1 MESSVNPEVVEN
13 NGSVNIA
20 DEVIAVIASMAASE
34 VKGVASMVSGVAGNF
49 AELIGMKNTSKG
61 VKITKDG
68 DSVTLDLAVMVE
80 YGAKIPDVSWNVQSK
95 VKGDVEAMTGLS
107 VSAVNVSVESI
118 TAPTADEK
126 TGSFDESKAEGTDEP
141 TENASSENASS
152 ENETSETEATDTVE
166 TTEE

>member
-68 DSVTLDLAVMVE
+68 DSVTLDLAIVVE

-126 TGSFDESKAEGTDEP
+126 AESFDENKAEDTDEAA
-141 TENASSENASS
+141 ENASNSS
-152 ENETSETEATDTVE
+152 VENETSETEASDAAE

>member
-68 DSVTLDLAVMVE
+68 DSVTLDLAIMVE
-80 YGAKIPDVSWNVQSK
+80 YGTKIPDVSWNVQSK

-126 TGSFDESKAEGTDEP
+126 AESFDENKAEDTDEAA
-141 TENASSENASS
+141 ENASNSS
-152 ENETSETEATDTVE
+152 VENETSETEASDTAE

>member
-68 DSVTLDLAVMVE
+68 ESIAMSSINE
-80 YGAKIPDVSWNVQSK
+80 N
-95 VKGDVEAMTGLS
+95 DVEAMTGLS

-126 TGSFDESKAEGTDEP
+126 AESFDENKAEDTDEAA
-141 TENASSENASS
+141 ENASNSS
-152 ENETSETEATDTVE
+152 VENETSETEASDTAE

>member
-61 VKITKDG
+61 VKITKDD
-68 DSVTLDLAVMVE
+68 DSVTLDLAIMVE

-126 TGSFDESKAEGTDEP
+126 AESFDENKAEDTDEAA
-141 TENASSENASS
+141 ENASNSS
-152 ENETSETEATDTVE
+152 VENETSETEASDTAE

>member
-61 VKITKDG
+61 VKITKDD
-68 DSVTLDLAVMVE
+68 DSVTLDLAIMVE

-126 TGSFDESKAEGTDEP
+126 AESFDENKAEDTDEAA
-141 TENASSENASS
+141 ENASNSS
-152 ENETSETEATDTVE
+152 VENETSETEAGDTAE

>member
-68 DSVTLDLAVMVE
+68 DSVTLDLAIMVE

-126 TGSFDESKAEGTDEP
+126 AESFDENKAEDTDEAA
-141 TENASSENASS
+141 ENTSNSSV
-152 ENETSETEATDTVE
+152 ENETSETEASDTAE